1 MQEYFEIH
9 PSRLQLRLLFAAH
22 LVLALL
28 LAVYVEPLGFKLC
41 AVSLVVLLGWREFRL
56 GADRDS
62 LLLHY
67 DPRAARIALQQGQQ
81 PYFYCKY
88 KVYGTRWFAI
98 LKLDDDTENR
108 TLILNPERFD
118 SEQSYRR
125 LRYLLARV
133 ERDGAD

>member
-9 PSRLQLRLLFAAH
+9 PSRLQSNLLFAAH
-22 LVLALL
+22 LALALL
-28 LAVYVEPLGFKLC
+28 LAVYVEPLAFKLC
-41 AVSLVVLLGWREFRL
+41 AVVLVVLLGWREFSL
-56 GADRDS
+56 GSARES

-67 DPRAARIALQQGQQ
+67 DPRAALIAVQHGEQ
-81 PYFYCKY
+81 PYFYSKY

-98 LKLDDDTENR
+98 LKLDDNCENR
-108 TLILNPERFD
+108 TLILNSERFD

-133 ERDGAD
+133 ERGGAD